1 MVHTLHYTELV
12 GEVLWYILN
21 LISRGEISGPS
32 MVNVVFDCQ
41 LVRRMMHLAFVW
53 LSPTCDGCQPSPWL
67 MKLSTLRGA
76 LDTWL

>member
-53 LSPTCDGCQPSPWL
+53 LSPSPWL

>member
-1 MVHTLHYTELV
+1 MHTPHYTECCESM
-12 GEVLWYILN
+12 GEVLWDILN

-53 LSPTCDGCQPSPWL
+53 PSPSPWL